1 MNQGSGW
8 RYGYERCQGGGVGDQ
23 DQQDGSWASL
33 FWWPEL
39 NFRDEGPCRGNELV
53 MENMDD
59 NKEKLIA
66 KFAKMGQNFF
76 NPVHVFYAFALC
88 DSNNTGENLN
98 WRNVKQMVQTFIR
111 FGTLTRPFDTTV

>member
-1 MNQGSGW
+1 
-8 RYGYERCQGGGVGDQ
+8 
-23 DQQDGSWASL
+23 
-33 FWWPEL
+33 
-39 NFRDEGPCRGNELV
+39 
-53 MENMDD
+53 MDD
-59 NKEKLIA
+59 NKEKVTA

-111 FGTLTRPFDTTV
+111 FGTLTHPFDTTDLFKCLRI